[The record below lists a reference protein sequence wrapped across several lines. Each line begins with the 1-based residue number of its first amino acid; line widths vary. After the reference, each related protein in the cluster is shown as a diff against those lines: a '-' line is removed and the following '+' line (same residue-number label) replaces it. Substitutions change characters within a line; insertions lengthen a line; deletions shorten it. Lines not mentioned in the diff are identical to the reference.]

1 MNILIIGAPGS
12 GKGTMSEMIVEKYGI
27 AHISTGE
34 ILRAAIREGSPLGIE
49 AKKYIED
56 GHLVP
61 DEIVNDI
68 ILDRLLQKDVE
79 KKGFLLDGYPRNIA
93 QVKSFE
99 EILKKVNKRIDF
111 VLNLE
116 IAESLLAKR
125 VTGRRVCPNCKTIY
139 HIENMKPMVEGV
151 CDHCQSKLI
160 QRKDDTLESLKIRLE
175 TYHIQTEPIIKY
187 YNSKN
192 LIRNIDAGGNKS
204 DTFKA
209 IDEILEKYNDD

>member
-27 AHISTGE
+27 VHISTGE
-34 ILRAAIREGSPLGIE
+34 ILRAAIREGSQLGLE

-61 DEIVNDI
+61 DKIVNDI

-79 KKGFLLDGYPRNIA
+79 KGFLLDGYPRNIQ

-99 EILKKVNKRIDF
+99 EILNKVNKKIDF

-116 IAESLLAKR
+116 IAETLLAKR
-125 VTGRRVCPNCKTIY
+125 VTGRRVCPNCKMIY
-139 HIENMKPMVEGV
+139 HIENMKPKVEGI
-151 CDHCQSKLI
+151 CDNCQSQLV
-160 QRKDDTLESLKIRLE
+160 QRKDDTIESLKIRLD
-175 TYHIQTEPIIKY
+175 TYHVQTEPIIEY
-187 YNSKN
+187 YSSKN
-192 LIRNIDAGGNKS
+192 LIKNIDAGGNKN
-204 DTFKA
+204 DTFNA
-209 IDEILEKYNDD
+209 IDKILRSYKND